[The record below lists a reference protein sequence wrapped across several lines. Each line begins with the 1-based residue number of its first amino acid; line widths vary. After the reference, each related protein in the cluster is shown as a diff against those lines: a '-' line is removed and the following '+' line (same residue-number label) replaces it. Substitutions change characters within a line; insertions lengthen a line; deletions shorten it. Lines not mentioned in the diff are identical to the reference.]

1 MSPGSRRT
9 NKGSSGDSCI
19 LSSSRGS
26 NRDHREVTG
35 FRVTRGKP
43 YKVPAPGNRV
53 QQKELEGPSHRGA
66 EGGCDRIQ
74 VTMSPAPRNWM
85 IQMLR
90 PGPPQNP
97 QKCPRERSQPASGHL
112 PQEGIAISKNN
123 SNTDNTWPISGHPC
137 WPALPGWGSGAGG
150 RGGIRKEG
158 WRCSKE
164 TPTQQRSPLPSP
176 MFWARIEALFGSRTK
191 VLI

>member
-19 LSSSRGS
+19 LSSSRVS

-35 FRVTRGKP
+35 FRVTRGEP

-137 WPALPGWGSGAGG
+137 WPALPGWGQELGGGVASGKRDGDAA
-150 RGGIRKEG
+150 RRLQPSSVPPFPAQ
-158 WRCSKE
+158 CSGPE
-164 TPTQQRSPLPSP
+164 
-176 MFWARIEALFGSRTK
+176 
-191 VLI
+191 

>member
-35 FRVTRGKP
+35 FRVTRGEP
-43 YKVPAPGNRV
+43 YKVPAPGSRV

-90 PGPPQNP
+90 PGPP
-97 QKCPRERSQPASGHL
+97 KTHKSALERGVSQHLGICHRRAQPSAKTTPTPITLGPFLVILAGLPCLGGGQELGGGVASGKRDGDAARRL
-112 PQEGIAISKNN
+112 QPSSDPPFPAQC
-123 SNTDNTWPISGHPC
+123 SG
-137 WPALPGWGSGAGG
+137 PG
-150 RGGIRKEG
+150 
-158 WRCSKE
+158 
-164 TPTQQRSPLPSP
+164 
-176 MFWARIEALFGSRTK
+176 
-191 VLI
+191 